1 MARLSF
7 RIAARDG
14 NSAARLGLMDTAHGP
29 VETPAFMPVGTHGV
43 VKSLTPHEL
52 RASGTSI
59 LLGNTYHLYL
69 RPGHELIRDLGGL
82 HRFMAWDGALLT
94 DSGGFQVF
102 SLASL
107 RHVRDEGV
115 DFRSHLDGSSHLLS
129 PELSIEIQESL
140 GSDIMMALDECP
152 SQPSTYDTNL
162 RAVERT
168 TLWAERSLR
177 ARSSGSAALFGIV
190 QGGLFEDLRRR
201 HAAEIVSLGFDGHA
215 IGGVSVGE
223 PREEVR
229 SVVAATASL
238 LPEDRPRYLMGVGR
252 PEELVEMIGH
262 GIDLFDCVLPTRNAR
277 NGQLFTSRGT
287 LSIKREEYARDPL
300 PADPECDCP
309 TCRDYSRAYL
319 RHLFKSGEILSSRL
333 NSIHNIHFYQSVMA
347 QVREAIAQGRYGEF
361 LTRFL
366 SRLRR
371 GEEAEAR
378 WSHETG
384 P

>member
-1 MARLSF
+1 M
-7 RIAARDG
+7 
-14 NSAARLGLMDTAHGP
+14 
-29 VETPAFMPVGTHGV
+29 
-43 VKSLTPHEL
+43 KSLTPQEL

-309 TCRDYSRAYL
+309 TCSDYSRAYL

-347 QVREAIAQGRYGEF
+347 QARGAIAQGRYGEF

-366 SRLRR
+366 SRLRQ
-371 GEEAEAR
+371 GEGAEAR